1 MSQSL
6 WNSFFIWEWMYSCV
20 WIALWHRKFLS
31 RNSSRRN
38 APEEPPGAIHS
49 PIAMVG
55 DRYGTWTRIGV
66 GKSAAATVGTLN
78 IAVSQLCECSRRLL
92 SVHDVQRLF
101 WRDEMR
107 DGCCGIERG

>member
-78 IAVSQLCECSRRLL
+78 IANSSAVR
-92 SVHDVQRLF
+92 V
-101 WRDEMR
+101 
-107 DGCCGIERG
+107 

>member
-78 IAVSQLCECSRRLL
+78 IAVCVNAAAVASFRPRF
-92 SVHDVQRLF
+92 QRLARLF
-101 WRDEMR
+101 QRNAPTAAFEIQR
-107 DGCCGIERG
+107 R